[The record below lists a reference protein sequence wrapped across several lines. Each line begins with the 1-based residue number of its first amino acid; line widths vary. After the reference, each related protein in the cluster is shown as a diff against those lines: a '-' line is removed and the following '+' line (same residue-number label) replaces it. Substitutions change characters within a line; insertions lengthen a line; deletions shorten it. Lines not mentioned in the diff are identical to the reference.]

1 MLISP
6 YTLHFHP
13 DAKLAHVPGDLE
25 ERIQQLCARIVASD
39 DPGELNNLCADLQKA
54 LKEHIQSLR
63 DQVANYRAASE
74 THPPKKGD

>member
-1 MLISP
+1 MP
-6 YTLHFHP
+6 YTLHFP
-13 DAKLAHVPGDLE
+13 ADAKLGHMPGDLE

-39 DPGELNNLCADLQKA
+39 DPGELNSLCADLQKA

-74 THPPKKGD
+74 THPPKKGE